1 MEKKTPDLN
10 EKRPI
15 ANIKPISAAVKP
27 TETNNISDIP
37 TVSEEPVKKVRVENS
52 TIITPQLESVE
63 TVVIPKKTDIR
74 QAIKKEEDE
83 KSAALLT
90 KTVEEPLKVIS
101 PEMFFIV
108 WKQYADFIRKDQNR
122 VAIIMDAAAVSIN
135 ETNNIVV
142 RLESNL
148 EANIMKEMQN
158 DLREFIKD
166 GLENN
171 QFDISFIV
179 ESVKSDKIKRPYTT
193 QEKYKKMEEINPLIK
208 ELKETLGFELDY

>member
-1 MEKKTPDLN
+1 MLTLSVKT
-10 EKRPI
+10 K
-15 ANIKPISAAVKP
+15 
-27 TETNNISDIP
+27 
-37 TVSEEPVKKVRVENS
+37 
-52 TIITPQLESVE
+52 
-63 TVVIPKKTDIR
+63 
-74 QAIKKEEDE
+74 
-83 KSAALLT
+83 
-90 KTVEEPLKVIS
+90 
-101 PEMFFIV
+101 
-108 WKQYADFIRKDQNR
+108 NR

-179 ESVKSDKIKRPYTT
+179 ESVKSDKNKTPLY
-193 QEKYKKMEEINPLIK
+193 YSGEI
-208 ELKETLGFELDY
+208 